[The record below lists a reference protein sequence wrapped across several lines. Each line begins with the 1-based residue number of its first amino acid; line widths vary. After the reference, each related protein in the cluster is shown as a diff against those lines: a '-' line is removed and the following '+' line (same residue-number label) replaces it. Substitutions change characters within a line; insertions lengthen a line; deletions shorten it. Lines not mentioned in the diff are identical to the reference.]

1 MQNKLTLLNFVKWQD
16 MDKCLDEIFLR
27 TVVDDTS
34 SDLVYH
40 VPGKRN
46 DSASNRLDSIDCNRL
61 FKLTKVK
68 DRFSSSDRLGYRDI
82 CLNLEASISQPW
94 IPITYPLFPF
104 QDWLLL
110 VPSCRLA
117 GLSRA
122 KWTTSNSTLFLWV
135 CGDPMPCEC
144 IYARYNWSSKAPMRW
159 KPQEV
164 TIHL

>member
-1 MQNKLTLLNFVKWQD
+1 

-104 QDWLLL
+104 QD
-110 VPSCRLA
+110 
-117 GLSRA
+117 
-122 KWTTSNSTLFLWV
+122 
-135 CGDPMPCEC
+135 
-144 IYARYNWSSKAPMRW
+144 
-159 KPQEV
+159 
-164 TIHL
+164 